1 MIRAIAEGWAFQSK
15 QGGEIVKVSAR
26 NVFKGK
32 VKRINHGAVNSEII
46 VGLPGGL
53 EIVSVITK
61 TATGTLQLAEG
72 KEVYAIVK
80 ASNVFLG
87 VD

>member
-1 MIRAIAEGWAFQSK
+1 
-15 QGGEIVKVSAR
+15 VKLSAR
-26 NVFKGK
+26 NIFKGK

-46 VGLPGGL
+46 VGLPDGI

-61 TATGTLQLAEG
+61 TATETLELAEG
-72 KEVYAIVK
+72 KDVYAIVK
-80 ASNVFLG
+80 ASNVILG